1 MKKIAVVGSGY
12 VGLSIAVLLAQNNQ
26 VIIHD
31 TDIEKVE
38 LLSKNLPTIEDEDV
52 AHYLSSVDLD
62 LKATSENKIAY
73 QDADFTI
80 IAVPTNYDENLDKFD
95 TSVLDAVIKDC
106 LEINPKSTIVIK
118 STVPIGYTSKI
129 QKKFNN
135 NNIIFSP
142 EFLRE
147 GKALH
152 DNLYPSRII
161 VSNESERSREFVE
174 ILKESAL
181 KKNIDVILMEATEA
195 ESVKLFSNSYLAM
208 RVSFFNEL
216 DSFAL
221 SKNLD
226 SKHIIDGMSL
236 DPRIGDS
243 YNNPS
248 FGYGGYC
255 LPKDTKQ
262 LLSSFKGI
270 EQHLFSA
277 VVDSNKTR
285 KKFITSELIKK
296 NPKTVGF
303 YRLIMKSGSDNFRS
317 SAIFDI
323 IEQIKSEKIDIV
335 IFEPLY
341 KKKKL
346 NGIKVLKDLNE
357 FKSISDVIVTNRRS
371 ESLNDSITKV
381 FTRDLYERD

>member
-31 TDIEKVE
+31 TDMEKVE

-161 VSNESERSREFVE
+161 VSNESECSREFVE